1 MKRQIKT
8 ALLGIALFSTLAAD
22 VSAQHFPQPSAGQ
35 FSPPLNLAVFNDSI
49 SLGTIPMTDMRY
61 RGPDTIRY
69 TGGPAIPGRDFLQG
83 NVPTPFPTQP
93 VPGQNIRYSGGPA
106 IPGRDFL
113 QGNVPTPFPTQP
125 VPGQNIRPTPGIP
138 SQPFPGQNIQIPGQ
152 PINGLPRN
160 IQMPQPQ
167 NKNLWHHNQ
176 RQNIVGGTYRD
187 GQGGT
192 IRGSIDGV
200 TQGNLDMGVD
210 SQFAGVRGGVR
221 GGIEAQGH
229 TEVVHDIYGMPVNQ
243 YASGNV
249 FLGTEAQAQA
259 GLSREG
265 LGVGAGG
272 FAGARAQMTRGVD
285 LGVVDYSET
294 IEGQVGVGAE
304 ASAHLGLQDGR
315 FRINGELGAAV
326 GIGAKMGVD
335 AEVDLGETG
344 RFVERTG
351 NSAIRTGGAVVRDVD
366 RWGNQAGRDISRTT
380 NNASNSVKR
389 SVNKTGNDVKKTANK
404 VGGGIKKI
412 GKSIFGK

>member
-8 ALLGIALFSTLAAD
+8 ALLGIALFSALAAD
-22 VSAQHFPQPSAGQ
+22 VSAQHFLQPSARQ
-35 FSPPLNLAVFNDSI
+35 FSPPLNLAVFNDSMP
-49 SLGTIPMTDMRY
+49 PMMTDMRYRGPVTDMRY

-93 VPGQNIRYSGGPA
+93 VPGQNIR
-106 IPGRDFL
+106 
-113 QGNVPTPFPTQP
+113 
-125 VPGQNIRPTPGIP
+125 PTPGIP
-138 SQPFPGQNIQIPGQ
+138 SQPFLGQNIQIPGQ

-176 RQNIVGGTYRD
+176 RQNIIGGTYRD

-229 TEVVHDIYGMPVNQ
+229 TEVVHDINGMPVNQ
-243 YASGNV
+243 YVSGNV

-304 ASAHLGLQDGR
+304 ANAHLGLQDGR

-326 GIGAKMGVD
+326 GIGAKVGVD
-335 AEVDLGETG
+335 AEVDLGEAG
-344 RFVERTG
+344 RFVERT
-351 NSAIRTGGAVVRDVD
+351 APVVD
-366 RWGNQAGRDISRTT
+366 RWGQQAGKDISRTT
-380 NNASNSVKR
+380 HNTYKGAERKVNNVHNQAKRTVNNA
-389 SVNKTGNDVKKTANK
+389 GNTIKKA
-404 VGGGIKKI
+404 GGGIKKF

>member
-22 VSAQHFPQPSAGQ
+22 LSAQHFLQPSSRQ
-35 FSPPLNLAVFNDSI
+35 FNPPLNLAIFNYSMP
-49 SLGTIPMTDMRY
+49 PMMTDIRYRGPVTDMRY

-93 VPGQNIRYSGGPA
+93 VPGQNIR
-106 IPGRDFL
+106 
-113 QGNVPTPFPTQP
+113 
-125 VPGQNIRPTPGIP
+125 PTPGIP
-138 SQPFPGQNIQIPGQ
+138 SQPFLGQNIQIPGQ

-176 RQNIVGGTYRD
+176 RQNIIGGTYRD

-221 GGIEAQGH
+221 GGVEAQGRV
-229 TEVVHDIYGMPVNQ
+229 ERQHDIYGMPVNQ

-304 ASAHLGLQDGR
+304 ANAHLGLQDGR

-326 GIGAKMGVD
+326 GIGAKVGVD
-335 AEVDLGETG
+335 AEVDLGEAG

-351 NSAIRTGGAVVRDVD
+351 NSAIKTGGAVVNDVN
-366 RWGNQAGRDISRTT
+366 RWGNQAGRDINRTT
-380 NNASNSVKR
+380 NKVQR
-389 SVNKTGNDVKKTANK
+389 SANTVRKDVKNTANK
-404 VGGGIKKI
+404 VGGGIKKL
-412 GKSIFGK
+412 GNSIFGK